1 MIFTWSSLVE
11 GEFDRFINVT
21 YILTDRTIF
30 TEPKKTI
37 LLSKDMSKSWVIW
50 SLLFILTGIFGL
62 GGVFLDKHSE
72 DRQILLY
79 KAQYNED
86 TDEYLQLYEEW
97 RQLTPAEQ
105 AQWPWGQGKYGG
117 PEIRKKVQAEQPSRL
132 RADIADLA
140 SGVKEPHILADI
152 LYGDNWPQEIVVY
165 KKRQGVRESLAL
177 AGTVSV
183 LSGILVVIGHFSYR
197 LAIGFLSRLK
207 RSKNDRVRGV
217 ERQKEKPS
225 LPKKPTLKRQEPLVA
240 ASKLGNSSG
249 LKPKEPVAKPK
260 ELFAEPKEPVAE
272 PKEPVAEPKEPV
284 DEPKEPVDEPIL
296 NNNNETKEPIGS
308 RSAGLQKFGV
318 DSLEFKETL
327 RNQAENYRH
336 QESSQLETLVE
347 EGEVETLM
355 STAPVTENLIE
366 LTQEVSA
373 IREFAAQQQDRVRQ
387 LQDGYD
393 WNIIKRFCL
402 RVIRCIDN
410 IDERIRKF
418 REQGESVEELEDV
431 RDELVFAL
439 ESSGVEQFEP
449 EVKNSYKGLEKC
461 VEAVHERVKTKDKTL
476 TGKIARIV
484 KPGYQYVVSEDDA
497 KIVRCSQVML
507 YS

>member
-1 MIFTWSSLVE
+1 MA
-11 GEFDRFINVT
+11 GQFDRFINVT
-21 YILTDRTIF
+21 YILVGRTMF
-30 TEPKKTI
+30 TEPKKAVSQ
-37 LLSKDMSKSWVIW
+37 SKDMSKSWIIW

-62 GGVFLDKHSE
+62 GGVFLDNRSE
-72 DRQILLY
+72 KRQILLY
-79 KAQYNED
+79 KARYNED
-86 TDEYLQLYEEW
+86 TDEYLQLYEQW

-117 PEIRKKVQAEQPSRL
+117 PEIRKKVQSEQSLRL

-140 SGVKEPHILADI
+140 SGIKEPHVLADI
-152 LYGDNWPQEIVVY
+152 LYGDKWPQEIVAY
-165 KKRQGVRESLAL
+165 KKRQGLRQSLAL

-183 LSGILVVIGHFSYR
+183 LAGILIVAGHFSCR
-197 LAIGFLSRLK
+197 LAVSFLSKLK
-207 RSKNDRVRGV
+207 RSKENQEQDIKT
-217 ERQKEKPS
+217 QKEKAVS
-225 LPKKPTLKRQEPLVA
+225 SKPKVTPVKQSEPLVA
-240 ASKLGNSSG
+240 SSKGKSFSS
-249 LKPKEPVAKPK
+249 LKPKEPIPKPK
-260 ELFAEPKEPVAE
+260 EPITNPV
-272 PKEPVAEPKEPV
+272 
-284 DEPKEPVDEPIL
+284 L
-296 NNNNETKEPIGS
+296 NKNNNEANEAANS

-327 RNQAENYRH
+327 RNQAESYRH
-336 QESSQLETLVE
+336 QESTQMETLVDDE
-347 EGEVETLM
+347 EVGTLM
-355 STAPVTENLIE
+355 STAPVTENLLE

-418 REQGESVEELEDV
+418 RKKGESVEELEDV

-449 EVKNSYKGLEKC
+449 ELKSSYKGLEKR
-461 VEAVHERVKTKDKTL
+461 VEAVHDRVKTKDASL
-476 TGKIARIV
+476 AGKIARIV

-497 KIVRCSQVML
+497 KVVRCSQVML
-507 YS
+507 YG

>member
-1 MIFTWSSLVE
+1 
-11 GEFDRFINVT
+11 
-21 YILTDRTIF
+21 
-30 TEPKKTI
+30 
-37 LLSKDMSKSWVIW
+37 
-50 SLLFILTGIFGL
+50 
-62 GGVFLDKHSE
+62 
-72 DRQILLY
+72 
-79 KAQYNED
+79 
-86 TDEYLQLYEEW
+86 
-97 RQLTPAEQ
+97 
-105 AQWPWGQGKYGG
+105 
-117 PEIRKKVQAEQPSRL
+117 
-132 RADIADLA
+132 
-140 SGVKEPHILADI
+140 
-152 LYGDNWPQEIVVY
+152 
-165 KKRQGVRESLAL
+165 
-177 AGTVSV
+177 
-183 LSGILVVIGHFSYR
+183 
-197 LAIGFLSRLK
+197 LK

-260 ELFAEPKEPVAE
+260 EPVAEPKEPVAE
-272 PKEPVAEPKEPV
+272 PKEPVDEPKEPVDEPKEPV

>member
-1 MIFTWSSLVE
+1 MVA

-21 YILTDRTIF
+21 YILVGRTMF
-30 TEPKKTI
+30 TEPKKVI
-37 LLSKDMSKSWVIW
+37 SQSKDMSKSWVIW

-62 GGVFLDKHSE
+62 GGVFLDNRSE
-72 DRQILLY
+72 NREISLY
-79 KAQYNED
+79 KARYNEE

-105 AQWPWGQGKYGG
+105 AEWPWGQGKYGG
-117 PEIRKKVQAEQPSRL
+117 PEIRKKVQSEQSLRL

-140 SGVKEPHILADI
+140 SGVKGPHVLADI
-152 LYGDNWPQEIVVY
+152 LYGDNWPQEVVAY

-183 LSGILVVIGHFSYR
+183 LAGILIVTGHFSCR
-197 LAIGFLSRLK
+197 LAVSFLGRLK
-207 RSKNDRVRGV
+207 RSKEDRAQDVKM
-217 ERQKEKPS
+217 QKEKAASPKPKATPS
-225 LPKKPTLKRQEPLVA
+225 KHQEPLVA
-240 ASKLGNSSG
+240 SSKGGNFTS

-260 ELFAEPKEPVAE
+260 EPIANPV
-272 PKEPVAEPKEPV
+272 PNK
-284 DEPKEPVDEPIL
+284 
-296 NNNNETKEPIGS
+296 NNNETNEVVNS
-308 RSAGLQKFGV
+308 RAAGLQKFGV
-318 DSLEFKETL
+318 GSLEFKETL

-336 QESSQLETLVE
+336 QESGQLETLVDDE
-347 EGEVETLM
+347 EVGTLM

-410 IDERIRKF
+410 IDERMRKF

-449 EVKNSYKGLEKC
+449 EVKSSYKGLEKR
-461 VEAVHERVKTKDKTL
+461 VEAVHERIETKDKTL

-484 KPGYQYVVSEDDA
+484 KPGYQYIVSEDDA
-497 KIVRCSQVML
+497 KVVRCSQVML
-507 YS
+507 YG

>member
-1 MIFTWSSLVE
+1 MFSE
-11 GEFDRFINVT
+11 RN
-21 YILTDRTIF
+21 
-30 TEPKKTI
+30 KTI
-37 LLSKDMSKSWVIW
+37 SQSKDMSKSWIIW
-50 SLLFILTGIFGL
+50 SLLFMLTGIFGL
-62 GGVFLDKHSE
+62 GGVFLDRRSE
-72 DRQILLY
+72 HREIQLY
-79 KAQYNED
+79 KARYNEQ

-117 PEIRKKVQAEQPSRL
+117 PEIRKKVQAEQSSRL

-152 LYGDNWPQEIVVY
+152 LYGDDWPQEIVAY
-165 KKRQGVRESLAL
+165 KQRQGVRESLAL

-183 LSGILVVIGHFSYR
+183 LAGILIVVGHFACR
-197 LAIGFLSRLK
+197 LAVSFLDRLK
-207 RSKNDRVRGV
+207 RSKDERARGIKT
-217 ERQKEKPS
+217 QKEKTAS
-225 LPKKPTLKRQEPLVA
+225 PKPKAAPIKHEQPLLA
-240 ASKLGNSSG
+240 ASKEKNTSG
-249 LKPKEPVAKPK
+249 LKPKEPITK
-260 ELFAEPKEPVAE
+260 
-272 PKEPVAEPKEPV
+272 PKEPV
-284 DEPKEPVDEPIL
+284 DKPIL
-296 NNNNETKEPIGS
+296 NSDNETKEPISS
-308 RSAGLQKFGV
+308 RAAGLQKFGV

-327 RNQAENYRH
+327 RNQAENYRQ
-336 QESSQLETLVE
+336 QESSHMETMVDE
-347 EGEVETLM
+347 EEVGTLM

-410 IDERIRKF
+410 IEERIRKF
-418 REQGESVEELEDV
+418 REQGKPVEELEDV

-439 ESSGVEQFEP
+439 ESSGVEQFKP
-449 EVKNSYKGLEKC
+449 ELKSSYRGLEKR
-461 VEAVHERVKTKDKTL
+461 VEAIHDRVQTKDAKL

-497 KIVRCSQVML
+497 KVVRCSQVML
-507 YS
+507 YG

>member
-1 MIFTWSSLVE
+1 LVA

-21 YILTDRTIF
+21 YILTGRTIF
-30 TEPKKTI
+30 TEPKKAI
-37 LLSKDMSKSWVIW
+37 LQSKDMSKSWVIW

-62 GGVFLDKHSE
+62 GGVFLDKRSE
-72 DRQILLY
+72 QSQILLY

-86 TDEYLQLYEEW
+86 TDEFLQLYEEW

-117 PEIRKKVQAEQPSRL
+117 PEIRKKVQAEQSSRL

-152 LYGDNWPQEIVVY
+152 LYGDNWPQEIVAY

-177 AGTVSV
+177 AGMVSV
-183 LSGILVVIGHFSYR
+183 LSGILIVMGHFSYR
-197 LAIGFLSRLK
+197 LATVFFKRLK
-207 RSKNDRVRGV
+207 RLKNDDGRGV
-217 ERQKEKPS
+217 EKKKEKTN
-225 LPKKPTLKRQEPLVA
+225 LPKSPALKRQEPLVA
-240 ASKLGNSSG
+240 ASNAGNSSG
-249 LKPKEPVAKPK
+249 LKPKEPLVKPPK
-260 ELFAEPKEPVAE
+260 QPVPNPKEPVE
-272 PKEPVAEPKEPV
+272 
-284 DEPKEPVDEPIL
+284 EPIL
-296 NNNNETKEPIGS
+296 NTNNETNEPISS
-308 RSAGLQKFGV
+308 RAEGLKKFGV

-327 RNQAENYRH
+327 RNHAENYRH
-336 QESSQLETLVE
+336 QESRKAETLFE
-347 EGEVETLM
+347 QEEVETLM
-355 STAPVTENLIE
+355 STAPVVTENLIE

-393 WNIIKRFCL
+393 WNIIKRFCI

-418 REQGESVEELEDV
+418 REQGESVQELEDV

-449 EVKNSYKGLEKC
+449 ELKSSYKGLEKR
-461 VEAVHERVKTKDKTL
+461 VEAIHDRVATKDKTL

-484 KPGYQYVVSEDDA
+484 KPGYQYVVSEDDT

-507 YS
+507 YD